1 MLKIGA
7 LLGGKY
13 RILSV
18 VGRGGMSTVY
28 LARNERANKN
38 WAVKEVRKSRVNQD
52 QVVEQSLLT
61 EVEIMKNL
69 NNPHLPS
76 IIDVIDIE
84 DTFVIV
90 MDFVEGNS
98 LEKVL
103 EQGSVTEHQVID
115 WARQLCDVLLYLHS
129 CNPPIIYRDMKPSNI
144 VLRPDGMIMLLDFGT
159 AKEYRYEEIGGDTTC
174 LGTRGYAAP
183 EQYGGYG
190 RTDARTDIYCL
201 GTTLYHLITG
211 KYPGNETYMK
221 PIRKINPAF
230 SEGLEKI
237 ILKCTRQDPEER
249 YQSCMEL
256 KFDLDHVEE
265 IGRKAQRK
273 RTRNLGLFFGA
284 IVMSVLGIVGM
295 TGFQIAAF
303 KATKTSYDYYISQGD
318 AVAEEDW
325 EQELLKK
332 TEIYKQAI
340 QMSPARSEA
349 YRHLLNTMIQD
360 NRIDRKEIQA
370 MQTLLGQML
379 EGSPAQ
385 SYFQKRNEKEFD
397 EFAYDLGVNYY
408 LYCAENGKSLS
419 LEWLNYAAD
428 SSYISEN
435 KRTTAESLRTIAKSY
450 GELNKKV
457 NSEYTYAEYWEDL
470 AELVTEDLVSRTGY
484 YIALGIYRYTAGEIK
499 SQVNKLSE
507 QGKTKKAEL
516 EQLLDRIEKGTAQIE
531 MENNLDE
538 EDRKLVEEIRIQV
551 KSARD
556 VIAMVYS
563 GSGGN

>member
-1 MLKIGA
+1 MLKIGD

-38 WAVKEVRKSRVNQD
+38 WAVKEVRKSGVNQD

-61 EVEIMKNL
+61 EVEIMKHL

-76 IIDVIDIE
+76 IIDVIDID

-103 EQGSVTEHQVID
+103 EHGSVSEIQVID
-115 WARQLCDVLLYLHS
+115 LAKQLCDVLLYLHS
-129 CNPPIIYRDMKPSNI
+129 CNPPIIYRDMKPSNV
-144 VLRPDGMIMLLDFGT
+144 VLRPDGVVMLLDFGT
-159 AKEYRYEEIGGDTTC
+159 AKEYKYDESGDATTC

-183 EQYGGYG
+183 EQYGGHG

-201 GTTLYHLITG
+201 GATLYHLVTG
-211 KYPGNETYMK
+211 KHPSSEPYMK
-221 PIRKINPAF
+221 PVRKINPKL

-237 ILKCTRQDPEER
+237 IQKCTRQNPEER
-249 YQSCMEL
+249 YQSCAEL

-273 RTRNLGLFFGA
+273 RNRNLGLFFG
-284 IVMSVLGIVGM
+284 SVLMAVFGIAGM
-295 TGFQIAAF
+295 TGFKIAVSDE
-303 KATKTSYDYYISQGD
+303 TRSSYDYYISQGD
-318 AVAEEDW
+318 AVAEDDK
-325 EQELLKK
+325 EQELSEK

-340 QMSPARSEA
+340 QVEPARSEA
-349 YRHLLNTMIQD
+349 YRNLLDTIIQD
-360 NRIDRKEIQA
+360 NRIDIKEIQA

-379 EGSPAQ
+379 EGNPAQ
-385 SYFQKRNEKEFD
+385 NYFQKRNEKEFD

-408 LYCAENGKSLS
+408 LYCTDNGKSLS

-428 SSYISEN
+428 STTLSKE
-435 KRTTAESLRTIAKSY
+435 KRGTAESLRTIAKSH
-450 GELNKKV
+450 GELTKKV
-457 NSEYTYAEYWEDL
+457 NSEYTYTEYWTDL
-470 AELVTEDLVSRTGY
+470 NGLVQDDLVTNTGY

-499 SQVNKLSE
+499 SQINKFKA
-507 QGKTKKAEL
+507 QGGIEKAEI
-516 EQLLDRIEKGTAQIE
+516 EQLLDRIEQGTAQIE
-531 MENNLDE
+531 TDNNLDE
-538 EDRKLVEEIRIQV
+538 EDQKLVEEIRNQV
-551 KSARD
+551 KGARD
-556 VIAMVYS
+556 MTAMAY
-563 GSGGN
+563 GA